1 MKLNRATRYAL
12 YALLELA
19 GDPEKHLSATEIAQ
33 KYGIS
38 VNHLV
43 KVLHDLSRARLV
55 GSIRGA
61 GGGHRFIGNPRRT
74 TLYDVVS
81 IFEDFGNDQGPLPE
95 PGTDTEIGQ
104 ALGLVLKEIDDI
116 TEATLRSISISTFLK
131 TMPVSE
137 KPSEN

>member
-12 YALLELA
+12 YAILELA
-19 GDPEKHLSATEIAQ
+19 QDPEKHLSATDIAR
-33 KYGIS
+33 KYDIS

-43 KVLHDLSRARLV
+43 KVLHDLGRARLV

-74 TLYDVVS
+74 TLFDVVS
-81 IFEDFGNDQGPLPE
+81 LFENFFHEQGPFPE

-104 ALGLVLKEIDDI
+104 SLGLVLKEIDDI
-116 TEATLRSISISTFLK
+116 AEATLRSISISTFLK
-131 TMPVSE
+131 TMLSS
-137 KPSEN
+137 K

>member
-1 MKLNRATRYAL
+1 M
-12 YALLELA
+12 
-19 GDPEKHLSATEIAQ
+19 
-33 KYGIS
+33 
-38 VNHLV
+38 

-81 IFEDFGNDQGPLPE
+81 IFEDFGNEQGQLPE

-137 KPSEN
+137 KPSKN

>member
-12 YALLELA
+12 YAILELA
-19 GDPEKHLSATEIAQ
+19 QDPEKHLSATDIAR
-33 KYGIS
+33 KYDIS

-43 KVLHDLSRARLV
+43 KVLHDLGRARLV

-74 TLYDVVS
+74 TLFDVVS
-81 IFEDFGNDQGPLPE
+81 LFEDFVHEQGPLPE

-104 ALGLVLKEIDDI
+104 SLGLVLKEIDDI
-116 TEATLRSISISTFLK
+116 AEATLRSISISTFLK
-131 TMPVSE
+131 TMLSSKQEIPI
-137 KPSEN
+137 

>member
-12 YALLELA
+12 YAILELA
-19 GDPEKHLSATEIAQ
+19 RDPEKHLSATDIAR
-33 KYGIS
+33 KYDIS

-43 KVLHDLSRARLV
+43 KVLHELGRARLV

-74 TLYDVVS
+74 TLFDVVS
-81 IFEDFGNDQGPLPE
+81 IFEDFVNENGPFPE

-104 ALGLVLKEIDDI
+104 SLGLVLKEIDDI
-116 TEATLRSISISTFLK
+116 AETTLRSISISTFLK
-131 TMPVSE
+131 TMLSS
-137 KPSEN
+137 K

>member
-43 KVLHDLSRARLV
+43 KVLHDLSGPGWSVPSGVLAEGTV
-55 GSIRGA
+55 SSVIREEQPSMMWSPSLKTSGMTR
-61 GGGHRFIGNPRRT
+61 GRFLN
-74 TLYDVVS
+74 
-81 IFEDFGNDQGPLPE
+81 PE
-95 PGTDTEIGQ
+95 PI
-104 ALGLVLKEIDDI
+104 LKLVRPWDW
-116 TEATLRSISISTFLK
+116 F
-131 TMPVSE
+131 
-137 KPSEN
+137 

>member
-1 MKLNRATRYAL
+1 MRCMPYWNWQVIRRSIFRD
-12 YALLELA
+12 
-19 GDPEKHLSATEIAQ
+19 GDCPKIRDLGKSS
-33 KYGIS
+33 G
-38 VNHLV
+38 

-95 PGTDTEIGQ
+95 PEPI
-104 ALGLVLKEIDDI
+104 LKLVRPWDW
-116 TEATLRSISISTFLK
+116 F
-131 TMPVSE
+131 
-137 KPSEN
+137 